1 MLEHLLKDID
11 GSCELYYIYNPNTC
25 IKEKKRLSVFSAP
38 FNNNSELEYSKTALD
53 QSECLILLLV
63 IAKND
68 TNRFS

>member
-1 MLEHLLKDID
+1 MDHV
-11 GSCELYYIYNPNTC
+11 SCTIYI
-25 IKEKKRLSVFSAP
+25 IQIHVSKKKKRLSVFSAP